1 MSMGNSVPLK
11 RTNALEMALVVGAA
25 ALSMSMDYRNGEPRT
40 PRSRGYGSEDRDQAP
55 YVYRGR
61 VKLGNGKLAKQRKH
75 KGSKAAKRA
84 SRKKK

>member
-1 MSMGNSVPLK
+1 MSMEKSVPLK
-11 RTNALEMALVVGAA
+11 RTKSLEMALVMGAA
-25 ALSMSMDYRNGEPRT
+25 ALSIGMDYRNGEPLT
-40 PRSRGYGSEDRDQAP
+40 PRERVYGSEDRSQTP

-61 VKLGNGKLAKQRKH
+61 VKHGNGKLSKQRKH